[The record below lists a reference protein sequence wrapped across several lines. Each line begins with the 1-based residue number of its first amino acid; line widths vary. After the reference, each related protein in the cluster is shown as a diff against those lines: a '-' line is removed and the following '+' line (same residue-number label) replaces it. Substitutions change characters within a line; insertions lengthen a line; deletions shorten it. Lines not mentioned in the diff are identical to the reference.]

1 MSHDK
6 EGNRCLDVARSRYK
20 FYLSSERGQ
29 YMGNSTWHF
38 TNPAMRQVDN
48 KYSGS
53 SLVMLRAMTLD
64 RSFAGREVD
73 FTSIGMVTVSLQG
86 LSMPN
91 TTECLAGSGVPE
103 TKAPNI
109 MGQSCVVGVVNMID
123 GNIQGA
129 KNTDDDP
136 PDGAGGT
143 TDDPVRRFTK
153 TSGERYSGSVAECGQ
168 LVAGDLV
175 NSDITV
181 QLRGIGKD
189 HGTQNET
196 NAFFEKNNGGE
207 NTNSVWVCELEVQT
221 LLNYNKPDSAY

>member
-6 EGNRCLDVARSRYK
+6 EGNRCLDVARLRYK
-20 FYLSSERGQ
+20 FYLSSERGT
-29 YMGNSTWHF
+29 YIGNSTWHF

-53 SLVMLRAMTLD
+53 SLVMLRAMTLK
-64 RSFAGREVD
+64 SEGPA
-73 FTSIGMVTVSLQG
+73 FTTMGMLTVSLQG

-91 TTECLAGSGVPE
+91 TTECLKGSGDPDA
-103 TKAPNI
+103 KAPSL

-129 KNTDDDP
+129 KNADDDTE
-136 PDGAGGT
+136 DAGGEEI
-143 TDDPVRRFTK
+143 DDLVRRFTK
-153 TSGERYSGSVAECGQ
+153 TAGERYSGSVAECGQ

-189 HGTQNET
+189 HGTQAET
-196 NAFFEKNNGGE
+196 NTFFEKSGKE
-207 NTNSVWVCELEVQT
+207 NTNSTWVCELEVQT
-221 LLNYNKPDSAY
+221 LLNYNKHDSEY

>member
-20 FYLSSERGQ
+20 FYLSSERGT
-29 YMGNSTWHF
+29 YLGNSTWHF

-64 RSFAGREVD
+64 IDGPVLQ
-73 FTSIGMVTVSLQG
+73 TMGMLTVRLLG

-91 TTECLAGSGVPE
+91 TTECLAGSGVPK
-103 TKAPNI
+103 KAPNR
-109 MGQSCVVGVVNMID
+109 MDQSCVVGVVNMRD
-123 GNIQGA
+123 GNIHGA
-129 KNTDDDP
+129 KNADDDVSA
-136 PDGAGGT
+136 GSAGGSPS
-143 TDDPVRRFTK
+143 DDPVKRWTQ

-189 HGTQNET
+189 HGTQAET
-196 NAFFEKNNGGE
+196 NTFFEKSGKE
-207 NTNSVWVCELEVQT
+207 NTNSTWVCELEVQT
-221 LLNYNKPDSAY
+221 LLNYNKHDSEY